1 MDSFNFDSF
10 TVGGNGVASFGSDN
24 ALHFVWKMDVM
35 ELTAETEIK
44 GRKIY
49 ADVEMCEIHSPG
61 LKNVL
66 FKKFYPAKKTYKAEL
81 ETFLRMHPK
90 ARQLYKEWKEGCAT
104 PTVGTPVT
112 EWAALSESERAELRA
127 MNLFTIEQIAEAS
140 DITCQ
145 AMGAKGREW
154 RTKAQAFIA
163 TSTETAAAQRFA
175 AENERLRADLDS
187 LREQVNTLRVAE
199 LDAPKKRGRPRKDS
213 VENVETTTFTESD
226 E

>member
-1 MDSFNFDSF
+1 
-10 TVGGNGVASFGSDN
+10 
-24 ALHFVWKMDVM
+24 
-35 ELTAETEIK
+35 
-44 GRKIY
+44 
-49 ADVEMCEIHSPG
+49 
-61 LKNVL
+61 
-66 FKKFYPAKKTYKAEL
+66 
-81 ETFLRMHPK
+81 
-90 ARQLYKEWKEGCAT
+90 
-104 PTVGTPVT
+104 
-112 EWAALSESERAELRA
+112 